1 MHINILLSQHLKRLN
16 KLLDVK
22 ACIKSHCPFA
32 WLYAQRVKLK
42 SSFEPTYLLS
52 IFFYLKGFLY
62 KKITLSNQTLF
73 FFFSSF
79 FFSIFSN
86 SEVVN
91 LIFFNLHAQCYSSF
105 LSFSSCINKHST
117 CPVLNIFNLGR
128 WWGILGVL
136 YYIPFLYY
144 AALSLSILCHLWRI
158 KKACSRVGEV
168 LSIVSL
174 FQLLVPL
181 SETAISNMILYSFVG
196 LTQFY
201 YQAPNWLIPKFH
213 NGDLIWVNHT
223 RSCASK
229 PLILKQRP

>member
-1 MHINILLSQHLKRLN
+1 MNPPPSYQFFFLNLKKVFYTKRQ
-16 KLLDVK
+16 
-22 ACIKSHCPFA
+22 HCPIRHCF
-32 WLYAQRVKLK
+32 
-42 SSFEPTYLLS
+42 SFFPL
-52 IFFYLKGFLY
+52 
-62 KKITLSNQTLF
+62 
-73 FFFSSF
+73 F

-91 LIFFNLHAQCYSSF
+91 LIFCNLHAQCYSSF

-168 LSIVSL
+168 LSIISL

-196 LTQFY
+196 LTQFH
-201 YQAPNWLIPKFH
+201 YQTPIWLIPQVPQWNPH
-213 NGDLIWVNHT
+213 L
-223 RSCASK
+223 S
-229 PLILKQRP
+229 